1 MAFILLSKNPL
12 PSSLIMTSW
21 PCQFVNHQTIR
32 NRRLETKPWEL
43 IPVLLCKYGTCIQ
56 VYMHIYIYM
65 YTVYMLNRWKKAC
78 MRQLYIYIYIYIYIG
93 MYVCMYTYHISINL
107 VWDSHRLKLGC
118 PFPSTDFK
126 EGSLQHM
133 NPHNWRSKQVAPN
146 IDLRAKLSD
155 SKEKTVKIQSSSLVT
170 IAALRKV
177 ANQILTFSKAQR
189 SGCCL
194 SKAACPHV
202 PMKRPK

>member
-56 VYMHIYIYM
+56 VYMHIYI
-65 YTVYMLNRWKKAC
+65 C
-78 MRQLYIYIYIYIYIG
+78 IQYICWIGERKHAWDNYIYIYIG

-170 IAALRKV
+170 IATLRKV